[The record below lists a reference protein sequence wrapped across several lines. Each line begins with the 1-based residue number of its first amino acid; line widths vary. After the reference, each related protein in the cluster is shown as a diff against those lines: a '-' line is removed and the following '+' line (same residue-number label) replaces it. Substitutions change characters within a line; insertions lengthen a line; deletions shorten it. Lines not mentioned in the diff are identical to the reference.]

1 MLRSLYMLLG
11 GLLTLLLATAA
22 MAKVDLKVDVGWNGA
37 YRGGRWAPVYIPAAD
52 ATAQPA
58 QNVIME
64 IVAPHDKTSALRI
77 FNPATIRPDPTT
89 ILVYVPLTLQLD
101 ETIAT
106 VRDMGSGKRLAEMAF
121 ERPQG
126 PYGRVERNFYTGN
139 TEILL
144 GVSGVSQHGLG
155 MLKGQFKG
163 IDESSPTVQRGQPV
177 LPQPDINIGYLE
189 PRLLPD
195 AKVGYD
201 CLDALVLAAPDLINI
216 DEQRQSAIAAW
227 VRGGGRLIFCPSD
240 GVIPAEGPI
249 TKLLPCEIGAPQTI
263 NLSLADTKAAGLVSR
278 IEKLPGRKLTPSPDA
293 QKLDLLGGKAVAYF
307 NRAGM
312 GQVAVISFDAS
323 KLIFTDSMS
332 CRKFWRP
339 IFHRTL
345 KTGDQ
350 KPQPNY
356 YGWGYD
362 PSEARRVAATE
373 RIIDRLGNVPGVGRF
388 DFSYVALVMIG
399 MMLIVGPVD
408 WWVLRKLGRQE
419 WTWVTTGGWIALVT
433 FSALYVGH
441 VLKSGDLYYRTV
453 RVIDQADG
461 NVVGVFDMNGIY
473 SPKTQAYNLDGPR
486 ESWWEPA
493 NVDFQLYYRQNQR
506 TTSTIEMFQ
515 DRFGQRPAT
524 RMDNNG
530 NRLPAM
536 VVNVWNLRFMQSE
549 LGDPS
554 IQLPLVSSALQVVKV
569 GSEMRIR
576 GTISNRA
583 PLPLQS
589 ISIASKAGVA
599 RIFFPIASGATMPID
614 VAVEPSTVKAVDI
627 SQYQPYYYA
636 SQNQQNP
643 YSGFGEEL
651 GFVVAATAMAGDRA
665 QGVLELC

>member
-1 MLRSLYMLLG
+1 MLRSVYKLLG
-11 GLLTLLLATAA
+11 GLLMLLFATAA
-22 MAKVDLKVDVGWNGA
+22 IAKVDLKVDVGWNGA
-37 YRGGRWAPVYIPAAD
+37 YRGGRWAPVYITVAD
-52 ATAQPA
+52 DMAQPA
-58 QNVIME
+58 RNVIIE
-64 IVAPHDKTSALRI
+64 IVAPHDKTFALRI

-106 VRDMGSGKRLAEMAF
+106 VRDMGSGKKLAEMAF

-155 MLKGQFKG
+155 MLKGQFKW
-163 IDESSPTVQRGQPV
+163 IDESTPTVQPGQPV
-177 LPQPDINIGYLE
+177 VPQPDINIGYLE

-195 AKVGYD
+195 AKVGYE

-263 NLSLADTKAAGLVSR
+263 NLSLADTKATGLVSR

-293 QKLDLLGGKAVAYF
+293 QKLDLLGGKGVAYF

-345 KTGDQ
+345 KTRDQ

-362 PSEARRVAATE
+362 PSEARRVAASE

-408 WWVLRKLGRQE
+408 WWILRKLGRQE
-419 WTWVTTGGWIALVT
+419 WTWVTTGGWIALITDRDGGVVARVPDPAA
-433 FSALYVGH
+433 FVGH
-441 VLKSGDLYYRTV
+441 KEGEAWAMVTARSNEGFVKGDVLKGPSVY
-453 RVIDQADG
+453 AA
-461 NVVGVFDMNGIY
+461 Y
-473 SPKTQAYNLDGPR
+473 SR
-486 ESWWEPA
+486 
-493 NVDFQLYYRQNQR
+493 
-506 TTSTIEMFQ
+506 
-515 DRFGQRPAT
+515 
-524 RMDNNG
+524 
-530 NRLPAM
+530 
-536 VVNVWNLRFMQSE
+536 
-549 LGDPS
+549 
-554 IQLPLVSSALQVVKV
+554 
-569 GSEMRIR
+569 
-576 GTISNRA
+576 
-583 PLPLQS
+583 
-589 ISIASKAGVA
+589 SKETGWV
-599 RIFFPIASGATMPID
+599 
-614 VAVEPSTVKAVDI
+614 VAVAAPVKRVE
-627 SQYQPYYYA
+627 
-636 SQNQQNP
+636 
-643 YSGFGEEL
+643 SGIRRSLLALSSG
-651 GFVVAATAMAGDRA
+651 
-665 QGVLELC
+665 GVLLLAIACGSAYVLGKRIAAPIVALADSLKAESAASLPPAEST